1 MSIQT
6 PMLLKGGPLAADIRE
21 TVVAD
26 VVAFQGDH
34 GYTPELA
41 IVVVGRDAPSTVYLK
56 KILDGCERVGIGGR
70 LVELDGECSPDE
82 LTRTIEEL
90 DADPHVAGII
100 VQQPLPDC
108 IPLRVVIDALDPR
121 KDIDGIHPLN
131 AGLLAL
137 GYEGYLPATA
147 HAAVELLKRSGIE
160 LNGRHA
166 AVVGR
171 SNVIG
176 KPAAQLLLREHA
188 TVTICHSRTPD
199 LTAVLREADIVVV
212 AVGRPGL
219 VTGEM
224 LKPGAVVVD
233 VGFNVTDAGLV
244 GDVDFD
250 SASRVASA
258 ITPVPGGVGPL
269 TNAILLTHLVRAA
282 CDQAAHRVAPGTPS
296 LGYREPRAGSLSGP

>member
-1 MSIQT
+1 MT
-6 PMLLKGGPLAADIRE
+6 AELLRGGPVAADIRE
-21 TVVAD
+21 AVAAD
-26 VVAFQGDH
+26 VVAFREEF

-41 IVVVGRDAPSTVYLK
+41 IVVVGADAPSMVYLRR
-56 KILDGCERVGIGGR
+56 ILAACEKVGVGGR
-70 LVELDGECSPDE
+70 LVELEGDCTEAE
-82 LTRTIEEL
+82 LGRVIEDL
-90 DADPHVAGII
+90 DAEHGVAGII

-108 IPLRVVIDALDPR
+108 IPLRVVLDTLDPR

-147 HAAVELLKRSGIE
+147 HASVELLKRSGVVLE
-160 LNGRHA
+160 GAHA

-176 KPAAQLLLREHA
+176 KPVAQLLLREHA
-188 TVTICHSRTPD
+188 TVTMCHSRTRD
-199 LTAVLREADIVVV
+199 LGAVLRGADIVVV
-212 AVGRPGL
+212 AAGRPRL

-224 LKPGAVVVD
+224 LKAGSVVVD
-233 VGFNVTDAGLV
+233 VGINVVDDALV

-250 SASRVASA
+250 SAVAVASA

-269 TNAILLTHLVRAA
+269 TNAILLNHLMRAA
-282 CDQAAHRVAPGTPS
+282 RDQATRHVAVGAPS
-296 LGYREPRAGSLSGP
+296 VRTS